1 MNIQPRPKNNLFAA
15 AKPRRYSGLTGST
28 PTQVIL
34 TPANGM
40 PPNHTTK
47 LINRLMTNQTHNNF
61 FLLKIGVLTIKL
73 SLSVGNFPNMVEG
86 VRIVDRSFQNFF
98 QRTHF
103 EPGKFIFGF

>member
-61 FLLKIGVLTIKL
+61 FLLKIGVLTSDLCKEYGIRETNDQIIFKCRKL
-73 SLSVGNFPNMVEG
+73 SKHGPESSN
-86 VRIVDRSFQNFF
+86 R
-98 QRTHF
+98 
-103 EPGKFIFGF
+103 